1 MQLFAVSG
9 ESDFI
14 DRIVKGKF
22 TGGVHSVFERT
33 INLEDNEN
41 GELYTIGSR
50 SLDNAP
56 NTIIADITGFG
67 QFGIQPGTRVSADQ
81 NILHIGKLLS
91 ISVEHSAVWVSK
103 LPVYPK
109 ETAALAGNVASLK
122 KWIETYG
129 KAGGMKEDP
138 SNSALFAKETSR
150 LLKER
155 STNLQMALGEGDT
168 ELALENAR
176 GMIGLGAGLTP
187 SGDDFLTG
195 LLAALS
201 IKDCPGQKYSGFG
214 RQVVEIAKP
223 MTNVISWTALQKGS
237 TGQVREST
245 IALIQAVLYGTEEDL
260 FTALNEVLKIGST
273 SGTDMAIGIAAGFE
287 INLSLRE
294 R

>member
-1 MQLFAVSG
+1 MLLVAVSG
-9 ESDFI
+9 ESGFI
-14 DRIVKGKF
+14 DRIVEGKF
-22 TGGVHSVFERT
+22 TGVVHSVFERT
-33 INLEDNEN
+33 INLEDTEN
-41 GELYTIGSR
+41 GELYTIGSS

-56 NTIIADITGFG
+56 NTIIADIKGYR
-67 QFGIQPGTRVSADQ
+67 QFGIQPGTGVWAER
-81 NILHIGKLLS
+81 NILHIGGLFSLLVEN
-91 ISVEHSAVWVSK
+91 SVHWNSK
-103 LPVYPK
+103 LPIYPN
-109 ETAALAGNVASLK
+109 ETATLTENVARLK
-122 KWIETYG
+122 NLIDAYG

-155 STNLQMALGEGDT
+155 STNLQKALADGENA
-168 ELALENAR
+168 LALDNAR
-176 GMIGLGAGLTP
+176 GLIGLGAGLTP

-201 IKDCPGQKYSGFG
+201 IKGCPSQKFSGFG

-223 MTNVISWTALQKGS
+223 LTNVISWTALQKGS

-260 FTALNEVLKIGST
+260 LTALNEVLKIGST